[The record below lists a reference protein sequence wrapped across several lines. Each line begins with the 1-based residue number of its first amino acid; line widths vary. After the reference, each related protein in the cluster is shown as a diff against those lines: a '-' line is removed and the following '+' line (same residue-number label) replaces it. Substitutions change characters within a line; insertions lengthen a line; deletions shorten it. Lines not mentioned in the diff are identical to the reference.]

1 VCVLFLNDRV
11 FFGMQ
16 PVLHLL
22 NLHVHRHLLLQ
33 LVLERWP
40 HEWVLH
46 LSSAMAYLKG
56 LGPMKAA
63 LLWSYVP

>member
-1 VCVLFLNDRV
+1 
-11 FFGMQ
+11 MQ